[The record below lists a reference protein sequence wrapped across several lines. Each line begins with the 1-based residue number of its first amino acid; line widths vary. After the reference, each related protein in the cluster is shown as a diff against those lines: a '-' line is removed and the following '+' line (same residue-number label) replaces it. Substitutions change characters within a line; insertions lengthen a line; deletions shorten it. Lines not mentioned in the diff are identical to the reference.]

1 MSEAPTVQLE
11 AAYRAIDTYIGNT
24 QDLSIL
30 LIAAKCRGL
39 MAGYEQRWKDSPYRI
54 TAVEEM
60 VESDLWNPETE
71 RKSRSFRVAGKI
83 DARAAHGDRLVMID
97 HKTTS
102 DDIADPAAPFW
113 RQLMVEGQPSHY
125 MLIEWLNGRKV
136 DDAVWDV
143 MRKPGISP
151 KGITKAE
158 AKLAVMTHEYC
169 GRTMSDDSILSVNAD
184 GRETL
189 EMYEA
194 RLAQDCT
201 SIRPEHYF
209 QRRSVPRMDAEIHEY
224 AVELWEHS
232 QEMLHVLRL
241 DRRARN
247 SGACMNYNRP
257 CEFLGIC
264 SGFDTPESD
273 KWKCKENIHSELPT
287 LPGDGRDMLTNSR
300 IRCFQ
305 TCRRKHYYQ
314 YVLGIERVEE
324 EVDARW
330 FGSCWHAALEAYFN
344 QLKKEQEEQYGN
356 DTNDAP
362 ATAVGIAS
370 SNETP
375 EYF

>member
-1 MSEAPTVQLE
+1 MDKLE
-11 AAYRAIDTYIGNT
+11 AVYSAIDAYIGNT
-24 QDLSIL
+24 QDPSVL

-39 MAGYEQRWKDSPYRI
+39 MAGYDRRWINSPYRI

-60 VESDLWNPETE
+60 VESELWNPESG

-83 DARAAHGDRLVMID
+83 DARANHGDRLVIID

-102 DDIADPAAPFW
+102 DDIADPNAPYW

-151 KGITKAE
+151 KALTKAD
-158 AKLAVMTHEYC
+158 AKAVVTTQEYC
-169 GRTMSDDSILSVNAD
+169 GRRISDESISSVNGD

-201 SIRPEHYF
+201 SVRPEHYF

-257 CEFLGIC
+257 CEYLGIC

-273 KWKCKENIHSELPT
+273 KWRRKENIHSELPT
-287 LPGDGRDMLTNSR
+287 LPGDGRDVLTNSR

-305 TCRRKHYYQ
+305 TCRRLHYYK

-330 FGSCWHAALEAYFN
+330 FGSCWHAALQGYFESEMQTQKGEVN
-344 QLKKEQEEQYGN
+344 VDNEQ
-356 DTNDAP
+356 DAP
-362 ATAVGIAS
+362 ATAVGIAGS
-370 SNETP
+370 SSQTL